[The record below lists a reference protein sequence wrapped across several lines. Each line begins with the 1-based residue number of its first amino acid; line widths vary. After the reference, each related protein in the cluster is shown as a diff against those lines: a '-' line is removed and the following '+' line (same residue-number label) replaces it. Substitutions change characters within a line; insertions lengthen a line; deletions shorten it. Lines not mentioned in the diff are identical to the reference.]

1 MQPFINPIDNSKG
14 FTLIEAII
22 GLFIISIGLLAITRM
37 QITSI
42 TGNASAMGTMQATAE
57 TNTQAELLQSM
68 NFDDLTAGDH
78 TPQTSPDGRIT
89 TTMTVTDVPLFDNNT
104 YKSIALVTTWTDK
117 SGHQISTH
125 STLTKT
131 PN

>member
-1 MQPFINPIDNSKG
+1 MHPIINPRGNSKG
-14 FTLIEAII
+14 FTLLEAMI
-22 GLFIISIGLLAITRM
+22 GLFVISIGLLAITRM

-42 TGNASAMGTMQATAE
+42 NGNASAMGTMQATAE
-57 TNTQAELLQSM
+57 TNSQAELLQSM

-78 TPQTSPDGRIT
+78 EPQTSPDGRIT

-104 YKSIALVTTWTDK
+104 YKSIDLVTTWIDK
-117 SGHQISTH
+117 SGNHVSMH
-125 STLTKT
+125 STITKT